1 MTSYTA
7 AGLGELV
14 QRDGALVN
22 GRIYTDPEIFGLE
35 MERIFSKVWVY
46 VGHESQVAN
55 PGDYMTGYLVQQPII
70 LTRDRAGQIHV
81 LFNRCTHRGAKIVNR
96 ERGNERLLT
105 CMYHGWA
112 FGHDGELRGIPL
124 KKDFPAEAVEPCKAS
139 LARPPR
145 VDAYRGFIFASLNP
159 DVEPLR
165 DYLGAAASGID
176 EIVDRA
182 PAGTIRLSAGC
193 HRYIYEGNWKL
204 QTDNLGDMYH
214 PVACHS
220 STVDEDGKQF
230 KRRPGDEG
238 GRAAFLG
245 ADGEPIVIQTG
256 VRGFLRGH
264 SSEASLF
271 GANDIVKEE
280 TRQRGGIIDEYRSLL
295 IEQHGVEKTDE
306 ILKNRR
312 HSMTL
317 FPNLD
322 VLMVQTSVRVVI
334 PLAYNRTE
342 VRIYPVHLDGAP
354 DELNRQIIKFLNIT
368 HSAAS
373 FIQTDDLEAFKRQQE
388 GLAARS
394 PQWLIVARGQGS
406 EIDEGNGAYFGPR
419 ASEVGQRMRH
429 QYWRELMM
437 AE

>member
-1 MTSYTA
+1 MTYSSSA
-7 AGLGELV
+7 LAGMV
-14 QRDGALVN
+14 RDGGAQVD
-22 GRIYTDPEIFGLE
+22 GRIYTDPDIFELEI
-35 MERIFSKVWVY
+35 RKIFSRVWVY
-46 VGHESQVAN
+46 VGHESQVARA
-55 PGDYMTGYLVQQPII
+55 GDYITGYLAGQPIVVA
-70 LTRDRAGQIHV
+70 RDSAGKVHV

-96 ERGNERLLT
+96 EYGNERLLT

-124 KKDFPAEAVEPCKAS
+124 RKDFPPSSVEPCKAN
-139 LARPPR
+139 LGKPPR
-145 VDAYRGFIFASLNP
+145 VETYRGFIFASLNP
-159 DVEPLR
+159 EVEPL
-165 DYLGAAASGID
+165 DKYLGAAASGID
-176 EIVDRA
+176 ELVDRA
-182 PAGTIRLSAGC
+182 PAGSIRLSAGC
-193 HRYIYEGNWKL
+193 HKYVYDGNWKL

-214 PVACHS
+214 PIACHS

-238 GRAAFLG
+238 GRASFFG
-245 ADGEPIVIQTG
+245 PDGEPVVIHTG
-256 VRGFLRGH
+256 VRGFANGH

-271 GANDIVKEE
+271 GGNDIVAQE
-280 TRQRGGIIDEYRSLL
+280 TTQRGGVFESYRSLL
-295 IEQHGVEKTDE
+295 VDVHGAEKADD

-312 HSMTL
+312 HSMTV

-322 VLMVQTSVRVVI
+322 ILMVQTSVRVVI
-334 PLAYNRTE
+334 PLAHDRTE

-354 DELNRQIIKFLNIT
+354 DELNRQIVKFLNIT

-388 GLAARS
+388 GLAAQSPRS
-394 PQWLIVARGQGS
+394 IIVARGQGH
-406 EIDEGNGAYFGPR
+406 EIDEGGGAMFGPR

-429 QYWRELMM
+429 QYWRELMA